1 MSRTYGAQIFLACA
15 FTSVS
20 IHLLNQ
26 RRDAKSERLRH
37 SAQIG
42 ALEDVLQRL
51 RKGETVSDAEL
62 AKIRRRVGL
71 LEKNANPGVPTVA
84 ANPNSA
90 GWKDSFTKRN
100 EAQGEI
106 TEDQMLSE
114 WSKGRYR
121 IFAMKG
127 HY

>member
-1 MSRTYGAQIFLACA
+1 MSRTYGPQIFLACA

-42 ALEDVLQRL
+42 ALEDVLERL
-51 RKGETVSDAEL
+51 RKGETVSDVEL